1 MKEPSPLVPQGSFE
15 AMARGKSH
23 VRIAFYTIVAVHLL
37 VIGGLL
43 ILGCKRDDKEKD
55 LAGEAAPA
63 TNDLAATPPFGSD
76 PAVVTPPSIPAP
88 MPDTNLAPP
97 PTIGSTPPPAPSLS
111 TTSATTVPPF
121 PPIVEPLPKPLD
133 TTFEPAAR
141 EHVIVKGDT
150 FGSLA
155 TKYGVTV
162 KALQAANPGVDA
174 TRLRIGQKVKVPA
187 KAATANGATTSSTS
201 SSPDTYVVKSGDN
214 LGKIAAANGTTVREM
229 QRLNNLT
236 TTQIRVGQKLRLPPR
251 SAPAPGGATVPAPV
265 Q

>member
-55 LAGEAAPA
+55 LAGEVAPA

-76 PAVVTPPSIPAP
+76 PAVITPPSIPAP
-88 MPDTNLAPP
+88 TDTNLAPP
-97 PTIGSTPPPAPSLS
+97 PAFPPTPPPPSLS
-111 TTSATTVPPF
+111 TTSATPIPPL
-121 PPIVEPLPKPLD
+121 PPIVEPAPKPIE
-133 TTFEPAAR
+133 TFEPAAR

-155 TKYGVTV
+155 SKYGVTV
-162 KALQAANPGVDA
+162 KALQASNPGVDA

-187 KAATANGATTSSTS
+187 KTVTANGTTASPTA
-201 SSPDTYVVKSGDN
+201 SSPDTYTVKSGDN
-214 LGKIAAANGTTVREM
+214 LGKIASANGTTVREL
-229 QRLNNLT
+229 QRLNNLS

-251 SAPAPGGATVPAPV
+251 SAPAPSGTPAPAPV